1 MPIASL
7 ILLLLLPSAEWL
19 IWSAFRPSIRRTVV
33 QQEIVSPLILKESFT
48 RIFLFIGRANLLI
61 YLVVLFGTGAWLW
74 FNHLT
79 WQQVGVKAVFEFG
92 GVVLGTGCGVAF
104 FGTLILLSA
113 FQNRLIPR
121 RQLLWEVPA
130 LYALG
135 ETRWLLLLVG
145 AGAFELWRAS
155 TVTSLINDSLSSGM
169 ALLLCTGVYAL
180 RLASR
185 GPYRV
190 AYAAIEGLSFGGLFL
205 WTGSLVAPVAARLA
219 CEFCMCLIFRGAV
232 PGPPDFS
239 LPPIASCPL
248 CGRGLSREEV
258 RFRTSFTCPQCQ
270 QVIGSPSWRMP
281 VVKFTCFAGLVAF
294 LGLFLEF
301 TPERSADSFF
311 YFCIAYI
318 GAFLATI
325 GSVVLIDAWSL
336 RKLSPGSPGIPSM
349 GLTSSNRDPHDQ
361 DCAPP
366 E

>member
-19 IWSAFRPSIRRTVV
+19 IWSAFRPSIRATVERF
-33 QQEIVSPLILKESFT
+33 EIVSPLILRETIT
-48 RIFLFIGRANLLI
+48 RIFLFSGRANLLV
-61 YLVVLFGTGAWLW
+61 YLIVLFGTGTWLW
-74 FNHLT
+74 FNNIT
-79 WQQVGVKAVFEFG
+79 WRQVGVKVAFEFG
-92 GVVLGTGCGVAF
+92 SVVLGTACGVAF
-104 FGTLILLSA
+104 FGALILLSA
-113 FQNRLIPR
+113 FQSGLIPR

-135 ETRWLLLLVG
+135 QTRWLLLLLG
-145 AGAFELWRAS
+145 AVAFELWRAS
-155 TVTSLINDSLSSGM
+155 TITSLINDSLSFGM

-190 AYAAIEGLSFGGLFL
+190 AYAAIEGLAFGGLFL
-205 WTGSLVAPVAARLA
+205 WTGSLVASMAARLA

-232 PGPPDFS
+232 PVPPDFS
-239 LPPIASCPL
+239 LPRIASCPL
-248 CGRGLSREEV
+248 CGRGFLREEV
-258 RFRTSFTCPQCQ
+258 RFRASFACPECH
-270 QVIGSPSWRMP
+270 QVIGSPSWRAP
-281 VVKFTCFAGLVAF
+281 LVKFTCYAGLVAF

-301 TPERSADSFF
+301 TPERSEESFF
-311 YFCIAYI
+311 YFCIAYS

-336 RKLSPGSPGIPSM
+336 RRLSPGPPGIPSM

-361 DCAPP
+361 DHAPP